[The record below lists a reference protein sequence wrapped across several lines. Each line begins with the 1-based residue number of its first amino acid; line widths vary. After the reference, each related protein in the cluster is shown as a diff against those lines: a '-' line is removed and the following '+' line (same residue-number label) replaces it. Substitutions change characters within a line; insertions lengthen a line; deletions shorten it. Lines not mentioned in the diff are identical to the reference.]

1 MGWRALLKDERG
13 AGLQAGLEAGRRPG
27 GLPHRVGE
35 AGLV

>member
-13 AGLQAGLEAGRRPG
+13 AGLEAGRRPG